1 MGIFNYEEE
10 DSLGKVFSVDTT
22 SVILNVDNIERLRSM
37 QVNRLVALRSS
48 RAGQHLIGMVN
59 KIVRKS
65 VNGLPTEE
73 NDEDELNLNENNSV
87 RITLIG
93 TFFDRVLEQTNVFR
107 RTLETV
113 PEIEANCFPIVGAKL
128 TAFMTAIS
136 FQAGEERNALSLG
149 NYTLDDNAIAY
160 LDANKFFQRH
170 AVIVG
175 STGSGKSWTTAKLLE
190 QVATLDNSNAILFD
204 LHGEYKTLIDDG
216 IKHYRIAGPSD
227 IELGKDIEDGIL
239 CLPYWLLGY
248 EDMMG
253 LLVDR
258 SDQNAPN
265 QSMILSRAVVEAKR
279 KFLKDLGEE
288 DILNNFTVDSPVP
301 YNLSEVLGELMR
313 LDTEMV
319 PGAKKETFKQG
330 EFNGKLSRFI
340 ARLENKVADKRL
352 AFMMNPPESVNEMTW
367 MNRLS
372 NALLSGRDHQNEKK
386 GGVKIID
393 LSEVP
398 SDILPMVIG
407 RIASLIFSLQQWTK
421 KEDRHPIALLCD
433 EAHLYIPENNSSS
446 GFTDSAQRSFERIAK
461 EGRKYG
467 IGLVVISQRPSEVNK
482 TILSQCNNFISMR
495 LSNAE
500 DQNVIKRL
508 LPDNL
513 GGFTD
518 LLPVLD
524 RGEALIVGDASLLPS
539 RVRISEPN
547 NRPDS
552 GTIDFWD
559 EWMKV
564 DKNNSVDDSIKS
576 WRMQSMVTRTLVEN
590 VVAHNDFSIPNG
602 V

>member
-1 MGIFNYEEE
+1 MGIFDYQEE
-10 DSLGKVFSVDTT
+10 DSLGKVFAVDTT

-65 VNGLPTEE
+65 VNGILLEE
-73 NDEDELNLNENNSV
+73 VDEDDLVAKESNSV

-93 TFFDRVLEQTNVFR
+93 TFFDRVLEQQNVFR

-113 PEIEANCFPIVGAKL
+113 PEIDASCFSIDGAKL

-136 FQAGEERNALSLG
+136 FQSGEERQALSLG

-216 IKHYRIAGPSD
+216 IQHYKIAGPGD

-239 CLPYWLLGY
+239 CFPYWLLGY
-248 EDMMG
+248 EEMMG
-253 LLVDR
+253 MLVDR

-265 QSMILSRAVVEAKR
+265 QSMVLSRTVIAAKR
-279 KFLKDLGEE
+279 RFLEEIGEKE
-288 DILNNFTVDSPVP
+288 VLTNFTVDSPVP
-301 YNLSEVLGELMR
+301 YKLSEVLAELIG

-319 PGAKKETFKQG
+319 AGAKKDTFKQG
-330 EFNGKLSRFI
+330 EFHGKLSRFI
-340 ARLENKVADKRL
+340 ARLENKVSDKRL
-352 AFMMNPPESVNEMTW
+352 GFMMNPPESVNEWNW
-367 MNRLS
+367 MNRVS
-372 NALLSGRDHQNEKK
+372 NALLSGRDHQNSKK

-398 SDILPMVIG
+398 SDILPLVIG

-433 EAHLYIPENNSSS
+433 EAHLYIPENASSFGS
-446 GFTDSAQRSFERIAK
+446 TDSAQRSFERIAK

-467 IGLVVISQRPSEVNK
+467 VGLVVISQRPSEVNK

-564 DKNNSVDDSIKS
+564 NKNNSIEESVKS
-576 WRMQSMVTRTLVEN
+576 WRMQSMVQRDLVEK
-590 VVAHNDFSIPNG
+590 
-602 V
+602 

>member
-1 MGIFNYEEE
+1 MGIFNYQEG
-10 DSLGKVFSVDTT
+10 DSLGKVFAVDTT

-65 VNGLPTEE
+65 LNGLPTDE
-73 NDEDELNLNENNSV
+73 NDEDELVPNENNSV

-93 TFFDRVLEQTNVFR
+93 TFFDRILEQENVFR

-113 PEIEANCFPIVGAKL
+113 PEIEASCFPIDGAKL

-136 FQAGEERNALSLG
+136 FQSGEERNALSLG

-590 VVAHNDFSIPNG
+590 
-602 V
+602 